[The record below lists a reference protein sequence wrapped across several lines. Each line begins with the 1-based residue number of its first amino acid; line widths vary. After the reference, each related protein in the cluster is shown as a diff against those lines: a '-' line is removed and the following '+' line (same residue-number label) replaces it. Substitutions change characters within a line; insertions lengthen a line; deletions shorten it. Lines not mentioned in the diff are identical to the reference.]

1 MTAAESAVP
10 TAAPTTTPTTTPTA
24 APTAA
29 PQRWVA
35 VFDLDG
41 TLSWHDTL
49 LPFLTSFLGRHPRR
63 TLRLWRLPFTLLGFV
78 MRDRDRGLLKSRVI
92 RMVVGGATRSVV
104 DAHAARFVDALKRRH
119 RLRLAAL
126 ATLEAHRAAGD
137 HLVLLSASPD
147 LYVPRI
153 ADSLGF
159 ERTLCTELVWEG
171 ERLVGTLKTANRR
184 GIEKLH
190 CLTWLRTQ
198 YPGLPIVAYG
208 NSASDLDHM
217 RRADRALLVNG
228 NAAAR
233 AAAARSGIPTSNWT

>member
-1 MTAAESAVP
+1 MTATESTV
-10 TAAPTTTPTTTPTA
+10 
-24 APTAA
+24 PTAA

-41 TLSWHDTL
+41 TLSWRDTL
-49 LPFLTSFLGRHPRR
+49 LPFLTSFLRRHPWRM
-63 TLRLWRLPFTLLGFV
+63 LRLWRLPFASLSFV
-78 MRDRDRGLLKSRVI
+78 VRNRDRGLLKSRVI
-92 RMVVGGATRSVV
+92 QIVMGGASRSVV
-104 DAHAARFVDALKRRH
+104 DADAARFVDALKRRR
-119 RLRLAAL
+119 RLRPAAL
-126 ATLEAHRAAGD
+126 AMLEAHRAAGD

-153 ADSLGF
+153 GDSLGF
-159 ERTLCTELVWEG
+159 ERTLCTELEWEG

-217 RRADRALLVNG
+217 RRADRAFLVNG
-228 NAAAR
+228 NADAR